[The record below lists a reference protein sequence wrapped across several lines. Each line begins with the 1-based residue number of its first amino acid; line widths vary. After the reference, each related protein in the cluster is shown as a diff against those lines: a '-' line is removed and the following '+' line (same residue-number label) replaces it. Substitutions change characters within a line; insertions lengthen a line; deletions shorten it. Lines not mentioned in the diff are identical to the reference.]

1 MKRRS
6 RALFALAAASVL
18 AALADSGFAASQLLY
33 KCVDGGR
40 TVYQQ
45 QACPVSATPDTPASA
60 VQAAPASAASM
71 QKVKSASPSASAAP
85 ATLR

>member
-6 RALFALAAASVL
+6 RARFVVAAAAL
-18 AALADSGFAASQLLY
+18 AALADSGFAGSPLLY

-45 QACPVSATPDTPASA
+45 QACPVSAVPEAPASA
-60 VQAAPASAASM
+60 VKPAPAPAAAM
-71 QKVKSASPSASAAP
+71 QQVKSAFPSASAP
-85 ATLR
+85 ATSR